1 MIGHMNITRTWRRI
15 LAAALVLAL
24 LPCCV
29 LAETAAG
36 ETKTKTI
43 SYSPYAPDTG
53 RRPERSP
60 VESTAVA
67 EDPEVYDRDGFSYP
81 WLTNLEL
88 ARIRELQAAVKDGKA
103 AYSGPSII
111 NLPSVDSD
119 DVAVY
124 TLNPEDFC
132 GETCYVFL
140 PDSCSM
146 SDAQLMALL
155 AAFEELGIDFDP
167 DSLND
172 RNCCRHCNILETRY
186 LQPEEQ
192 DRMDKIVAQIR
203 SGELKSITTDTKVM
217 SVEKITHRTWG
228 YDSKRFQFYPYRRMT
243 DEELTLFALE
253 TECVWETSPKDIKA
267 DGLNVLSK
275 IIRLPKTSFEGNCS
289 RTELNLG
296 NHDLYITDS
305 DKLTKYE
312 SCLYLDFSMSGEVS
326 KAPSTLD
333 MYHLQT
339 PGAAPEL
346 ACISLFYPY
355 YESFADKDYPES
367 TEKAQIAAAQEWAR
381 NNLLLANEDLRE
393 EWTVQTTYADWNE
406 NKLVQ
411 LVLNTPD
418 WEINLWMYANSLD
431 LYECRIYSRKWYDP
445 GQKWFWS

>member
-132 GETCYVFL
+132 GETCYVL
-140 PDSCSM
+140 NW
-146 SDAQLMALL
+146 AL
-155 AAFEELGIDFDP
+155 I
-167 DSLND
+167 
-172 RNCCRHCNILETRY
+172 
-186 LQPEEQ
+186 
-192 DRMDKIVAQIR
+192 
-203 SGELKSITTDTKVM
+203 SIP
-217 SVEKITHRTWG
+217 I
-228 YDSKRFQFYPYRRMT
+228 P
-243 DEELTLFALE
+243 
-253 TECVWETSPKDIKA
+253 
-267 DGLNVLSK
+267 
-275 IIRLPKTSFEGNCS
+275 
-289 RTELNLG
+289 
-296 NHDLYITDS
+296 
-305 DKLTKYE
+305 
-312 SCLYLDFSMSGEVS
+312 
-326 KAPSTLD
+326 
-333 MYHLQT
+333 
-339 PGAAPEL
+339 
-346 ACISLFYPY
+346 
-355 YESFADKDYPES
+355 
-367 TEKAQIAAAQEWAR
+367 
-381 NNLLLANEDLRE
+381 
-393 EWTVQTTYADWNE
+393 
-406 NKLVQ
+406 
-411 LVLNTPD
+411 
-418 WEINLWMYANSLD
+418 
-431 LYECRIYSRKWYDP
+431 
-445 GQKWFWS
+445 

>member
-43 SYSPYAPDTG
+43 YYSPYAPDTG
-53 RRPERSP
+53 RRPERTP

-88 ARIRELQAAVKDGKA
+88 ARIKELQADMKNGKA

-111 NLPSVDSD
+111 NLPSVNSD

-140 PDSCSM
+140 PDSRSM
-146 SDAQLMALL
+146 SDAQLAALL

-172 RNCCRHCNILETRY
+172 RNCCRHCNVLQTRY
-186 LQPEEQ
+186 LRPEEQ

-203 SGELKSITTDTKVM
+203 SGELKGITTDTKVT
-217 SVEKITHRTWG
+217 SVEKITNRTWG
-228 YDSKRFQFYPYRRMT
+228 LDIKRFQFYPYRSMT
-243 DEELTLFALE
+243 DEELTLFALD
-253 TECVWETSPKDIKA
+253 TENVWETSPQDIKA

-275 IIRLPKTSFEGNCS
+275 LIRLPEISFAENCS

-296 NHDLYITDS
+296 NHDLYLTDS

-312 SCLYLDFSMSGEVS
+312 SSFFLKSSMSGDVG
-326 KAPSTLD
+326 KTPSTLD
-333 MYHLQT
+333 MYHLQV

-355 YESFADKDYPES
+355 SGSFADKDYPET
-367 TEKAQIAAAQEWAR
+367 TEETRIAAAQKWAR
-381 NNLLLANEDLRE
+381 DNLLLPETDLRE
-393 EWTVQTTYADWNE
+393 DWTVQTTDTDWDGNE
-406 NKLVQ
+406 QVQ

-418 WEINLWMYANSLD
+418 WEINLWMYANSLEM
-431 LYECRIYSRKWYDP
+431 YECRIYSRKWYDP

>member
-1 MIGHMNITRTWRRI
+1 MNITRTWKRI

-29 LAETAAG
+29 SAETTAENKA
-36 ETKTKTI
+36 ETKTI
-43 SYSPYAPDTG
+43 YYSPYAP
-53 RRPERSP
+53 ENAS
-60 VESTAVA
+60 

-81 WLTNLEL
+81 RLTNLEL
-88 ARIRELQAAVKDGKA
+88 ARIKEFQAAMKDGTA
-103 AYSGPSII
+103 AYSGSSII
-111 NLPSVDSD
+111 NLPSVESS

-140 PDSCSM
+140 PDSHAM

-155 AAFEELGIDFDP
+155 AAFEELGVDFDP

-186 LQPEEQ
+186 LRAEEQ
-192 DRMDKIVAQIR
+192 ERMDKIVAQIR
-203 SGELKSITTDTKVM
+203 NGELKSIATDTKVM

-228 YDSKRFQFYPYRRMT
+228 YDSKRFQFYPYRSMT

-253 TECVWETSPKDIKA
+253 NESIWETSPEEIKA
-267 DGLNVLSK
+267 DGLKAIGS
-275 IIRLPKTSFEGNCS
+275 IILLPQISNEEDCS

-312 SCLYLDFSMSGEVS
+312 SSFFLRNSMSGSVS
-326 KAPSTLD
+326 QTPSTLD
-333 MYHLQT
+333 MYHLQV

-346 ACISLFYPY
+346 ACIALSYSCSG
-355 YESFADKDYPES
+355 SFKDKDYPES
-367 TEKAQIAAAQEWAR
+367 TEKARIAAAENWAR
-381 NNLLLANEDLRE
+381 DNLLLPEADFRK
-393 EWTVQTTYADWNE
+393 EWTVQGTHTTLDGN
-406 NKLVQ
+406 NLVQ

-418 WEINLWMYANSLD
+418 WEINLWMYANSLE